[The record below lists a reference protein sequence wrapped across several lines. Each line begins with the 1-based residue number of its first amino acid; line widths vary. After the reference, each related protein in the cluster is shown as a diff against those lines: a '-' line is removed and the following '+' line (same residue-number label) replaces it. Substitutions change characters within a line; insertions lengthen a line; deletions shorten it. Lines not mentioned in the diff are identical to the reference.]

1 MSTEVENK
9 IKILESF
16 YEKKVKPAVNYT
28 SKGVS
33 KDEAEAVFD
42 VGISFLVEMF
52 NILDIPLSKDNI
64 KRNFCELN
72 DECVDEICK
81 KLNI

>member
-1 MSTEVENK
+1 
-9 IKILESF
+9 
-16 YEKKVKPAVNYT
+16 
-28 SKGVS
+28 
-33 KDEAEAVFD
+33 
-42 VGISFLVEMF
+42 MF